1 MLDSFDYEIL
11 SIIQRNNLTPQR
23 DIGEMIGLS
32 AAAVQRRIKKMR
44 EIGTIEKDVTV
55 IARER
60 IGNNV
65 TILVEIFLDSEKIE
79 QIDALKKEFEKIAEV
94 QQCYYVTGESDFFL
108 VMVVPSMR
116 YYENLT
122 RKIFFSN
129 ENIKRFR
136 TVVVMGITKNSLELP
151 LSSLAPQKE

>member
-1 MLDSFDYEIL
+1 MLDTFDHKIL
-11 SIIQRNNLTPQR
+11 SVIQKNNLTPQR
-23 DIGEMIGLS
+23 DIGKMIGLS

-44 EIGTIEKDVTV
+44 ELGIIEKDIAV
-55 IARER
+55 IDREK

-65 TILVEIFLDSEKIE
+65 TILVEVFLDSEKIE
-79 QIDALKKEFEKIAEV
+79 QIDTLKKEFEKVPEI

-108 VMVVPSMR
+108 VVVVPSMS

-122 RKIFFSN
+122 RTIFFSN
-129 ENIKRFR
+129 ENIKKFR

-151 LSSLAPQKE
+151 LSLLLPSEK

>member
-1 MLDSFDYEIL
+1 MLDTFDRKIL
-11 SIIQRNNLTPQR
+11 EIIQKNNLTPQR
-23 DIGEMIGLS
+23 DIGEIIGLS

-44 EIGTIEKDVTV
+44 ELGIIEKDVAV
-55 IARER
+55 IDREK

-65 TILVEIFLDSEKIE
+65 TLLVEIFLDSEKIE
-79 QIDALKKEFEKIAEV
+79 QIDTLKKQFEKVPEI
-94 QQCYYVTGESDFFL
+94 QQCFYVTGESDFFL
-108 VMVVPSMR
+108 VMVVPSMA

-136 TVVVMGITKNSLELP
+136 TIVVMGINKNSLELP
-151 LSSLAPQKE
+151 LSLFAPREE